1 MSNMLPQE
9 SVDALRIST
18 DVSIDVYGMSCSLY
32 VPNNLTPVMQQ
43 DTYTKP
49 SDYTFDRYVTKVW
62 IEWPQGKRQLAKQ
75 GVFTEDE
82 IPMKAHFSNV
92 IRDPFGTL
100 NDVTITIGSWFRL
113 DAQYIAFNKHAQSE
127 FEIIDVLAEHMA
139 NKLVKRSFKIA
150 ARRVKH

>member
-9 SVDALRIST
+9 TVDAFRIST
-18 DVSIDVYGMSCSLY
+18 DVSIEAYGSQCILY
-32 VPNNLTPVMQQ
+32 VPNNLTAVMQQ

-49 SDYTFDRYVTKVW
+49 SDYTYDRYITKVW
-62 IEWPQGKRQLAKQ
+62 IEWPAGKRQLAKQ

-92 IRDPFGTL
+92 IRDSFGTL
-100 NDVTITIGSWFRL
+100 NDVTITIGSYFKL
-113 DAQYIAFNKHAQSE
+113 EAQYIAFNKLATSE
-127 FEIIDVLAEHMA
+127 FEIVDVLAEHMA
-139 NKLVKRSFKIA
+139 NKLVKRSFKIV